1 MEKTI
6 KRAKKLLLTLGITPN
21 LNGYNYSTIAIC
33 KLYELTN
40 ACEDISFCK
49 LYEDVANE
57 VASTGTRVERS
68 IRHAINYTSSQNL
81 EHWEKVLNCKL
92 QDGITVSKFLSLCVE
107 NLLMNE
113 GF

>member
-21 LNGYNYSTIAIC
+21 LNGYNYSTIAI
-33 KLYELTN
+33 
-40 ACEDISFCK
+40 CK

-107 NLLMNE
+107 KLLMNE